1 MCIGRLY
8 SIVRKKEPPPAGKG
22 RDMTPIDQ
30 KDILSYRFL
39 SEVRYNPGHTR
50 ATFVVSNANEAE
62 NSYESR
68 LWLYEN
74 GATKQ
79 LTDLGKE
86 GRYIWLDDDRLLFP
100 AVRSA
105 AEKKRAEGKDPFTS
119 YYVLDLRGGEALPY
133 FTVPFNA
140 GEIRALDGM
149 RFLVIGFFDKAHPD
163 LYAADEETRKTV
175 LKAREDEKDY
185 EVFDELPFWHNG
197 AGVVNGQRRRLFL
210 VTLDPLTITPLS
222 GSQEDMGGFTVR
234 GDEAVYAIQNRGP
247 RMQLKEFTVMA
258 HDLRTGKTREVL
270 HTDAFMLSRFETVG
284 DRILVFGGEGKRY
297 GLNENDYVYELD
309 TAAGALKLLFPA
321 EHSLYNSVGSDC
333 RLGGGREAVAVG
345 DSLYHLTTRDGDAVL
360 YRLDRDGA
368 DTPVFTKAGAIDCF
382 DVAESKALCV
392 GLYDMRPQELY
403 LCDLKTGEAK
413 RLTDFNGPALADRY
427 VAQPE
432 PLSVESEGLTVHGWV
447 LKPLDYDPNRTYPAI
462 FDIHGG
468 AKTVYGPVF
477 YHEMQYWA
485 GKGYFVFFCNPKGS
499 DGGDNAFAD
508 IRGGYGDVDY
518 KNLMAFADGVLAAYP
533 AIDPQR
539 VCETGGSYGGFMTNW
554 IIGHTDRFCCCASQR
569 SISNWLSFTGVSDI
583 GSYFAPDQ
591 TAGDLYDDPATLWA
605 QSPLKYAKNVKTPTL
620 FIHSDEDYRCP
631 LEQGLQMFSA
641 LIDRGVPARL
651 CLFHGENHELSRSGK
666 PLHRLRRL
674 KEITDWF
681 DRYSMARE

>member
-1 MCIGRLY
+1 MQ
-8 SIVRKKEPPPAGKG
+8 
-22 RDMTPIDQ
+22 PIQQ
-30 KDILSYRFL
+30 KDILTYKYL
-39 SEVRYNPGHTR
+39 SDPRYNPSRTR
-50 ATFVVSNANEAE
+50 AAFVVSTANEAE

-74 GATKQ
+74 GAVKQ

-86 GRYIWLDDDRLLFP
+86 RGYRWLDDDRIIFP

-105 AEKKRAEGKDPFTS
+105 AEKKRAESKEPFTS
-119 YYVLDLRGGEALPY
+119 YYVLDLRGGEALPF
-133 FTVPFNA
+133 FTVPFA
-140 GEIRALDGM
+140 VQDLMVLDGK
-149 RFLVIGFFDKAHPD
+149 RFLAVGGFDKAHPD
-163 LYAADEETRKTV
+163 LYAADEEARKQF
-175 LKAREDEKDY
+175 LKEKEENKDY

-197 AGVVNGQRRRLFL
+197 AGVINGQRRRLFL
-210 VTLDPLTITPLS
+210 VDLDPLTVTPLS
-222 GSQEDMGGFTVR
+222 GPTEDAGGFAVLH
-234 GDEAVYAIQNRGP
+234 DEVFYAVQERGP
-247 RMQLKEFTVMA
+247 KMLLKDFTLRA
-258 HDLRTGKTREVL
+258 YDLKTGRTRDL
-270 HTDAFMLSRFETVG
+270 FHTDSFMLSTLKTVG
-284 DRILVFGGEGKRY
+284 ERLLLFGGEGKRY
-297 GLNENDYVYELD
+297 GLNENDYVYEIDPASGQRRLLN
-309 TAAGALKLLFPA
+309 AA
-321 EHSLYNSVGSDC
+321 EYSLYNSVGSDV
-333 RLGGGREAVAVG
+333 RLGGGREQVPFG
-345 DSLYHLTTRDGDAVL
+345 DSLYHLTTRGGDSVL
-360 YRLDRDGA
+360 YRMDMDGT
-368 DTPVFTKAGAIDCF
+368 DTPVFTKAGAMDCF
-382 DVAESKALCV
+382 DVTEGKALCV

-403 LCDLKTGEAK
+403 LCDFETGEAR
-413 RLTDFNGPALADRY
+413 RLTDFNNLDDKY

-432 PLSVESEGLTVHGWV
+432 PLTVESEGIAVHGWV
-447 LKPLDYDPNRTYPAI
+447 LKPFGYDPAKRYPAV

-468 AKTVYGPVF
+468 PKTVYGPVF

-518 KNLMAFADGVLAAYP
+518 KNLMAFADAVLAAYP
-533 AIDPQR
+533 AIDPKR

-554 IIGHTDRFCCCASQR
+554 IIGHTDRFCACASQR
-569 SISNWLSFTGVSDI
+569 SISNWLSFCGGSDI

-591 TAGDLYDDPATLWA
+591 TAGDLYDDPAALWA

-631 LEQGLQMFSA
+631 LEQGLQMYSA
-641 LIDRGVPARL
+641 LVDRGIPARL

-681 DRYSMARE
+681 DTYSGEKD

>member
-1 MCIGRLY
+1 MQ
-8 SIVRKKEPPPAGKG
+8 
-22 RDMTPIDQ
+22 PIQQ
-30 KDILSYRFL
+30 KDILTYKYL
-39 SEVRYNPGHTR
+39 SDPRYNPSRTR
-50 ATFVVSNANEAE
+50 AAFVVSTANEAE

-74 GATKQ
+74 GAVKQ

-86 GRYIWLDDDRLLFP
+86 RGYWWLDDDRIIFP

-105 AEKKRAEGKDPFTS
+105 AEKKRAESKEPFTS
-119 YYVLDLRGGEALPY
+119 YYVLDLRGGEALPF
-133 FTVPFNA
+133 FTVPFSVQDLHVL
-140 GEIRALDGM
+140 GGK
-149 RFLVIGFFDKAHPD
+149 RFLAVGGFHKAHPD
-163 LYAADEETRKTV
+163 LYAADEETRKQF
-175 LKAREDEKDY
+175 LKEKEENKDY

-197 AGVVNGQRRRLFL
+197 AGVINGQRRRLFL
-210 VTLDPLTITPLS
+210 VDLDPLTVTPLS
-222 GSQEDMGGFTVR
+222 GPTEDAGGFAVLH
-234 GDEAVYAIQNRGP
+234 DEVFYAVQERGP
-247 RMQLKEFTVMA
+247 KMLLKDFTLRA
-258 HDLRTGKTREVL
+258 YDLKTGRTRDL
-270 HTDAFMLSRFETVG
+270 FHTDSFMLSTLKTVG
-284 DRILVFGGEGKRY
+284 ERLLLFGGEGKRY
-297 GLNENDYVYELD
+297 GLNENDYVYEIDPASGQRRLLN
-309 TAAGALKLLFPA
+309 AA
-321 EHSLYNSVGSDC
+321 EYSLYNSVGSDV
-333 RLGGGREAVAVG
+333 RLGGGREQVPFG
-345 DSLYHLTTRDGDAVL
+345 DSLYHLTTRGGDSVL
-360 YRLDRDGA
+360 YRMDMDGT
-368 DTPVFTKAGAIDCF
+368 DTPVFTKAGAMDCF
-382 DVAESKALCV
+382 DVTEGKALCV

-403 LCDLKTGEAK
+403 LCDFETGEAR
-413 RLTDFNGPALADRY
+413 RLTDFNNLDDKY

-432 PLSVESEGLTVHGWV
+432 PLTVENEGIAVHGWV
-447 LKPLDYDPNRTYPAI
+447 LKPFGYDPAKRYPAV

-468 AKTVYGPVF
+468 PKTVYGPVF

-518 KNLMAFADGVLAAYP
+518 KNLMAFADGVLAAWP
-533 AIDPQR
+533 AIDPKR

-554 IIGHTDRFCCCASQR
+554 IIGHTDRFCACASQR
-569 SISNWLSFTGVSDI
+569 SISNWLSFCGVSDI

-591 TAGDLYDDPATLWA
+591 TAGNLYDDPATLWA

-631 LEQGLQMFSA
+631 LEQGLQMYSA
-641 LIDRGVPARL
+641 LVDRGVPARL

-681 DRYSMARE
+681 DTYSGEKE